1 MELKQTIAHF
11 LDTIRFEKKF
21 SPHTATAYQNDL
33 EQFFLYMRL
42 NYQTEELSKISHL
55 HIRSW
60 MADLLQKEVN
70 SRSVAR
76 KISSLKSYYKHALR
90 EAWIEVSP
98 MAKIQS
104 PRISKRLPVFI
115 EEKPMNKLLEEI
127 EFAKDFNGQQ
137 EKLIIALFY
146 ATGIRLS
153 ELIQLQ
159 QSDINLYKAQIKV
172 LGKRKKERIVPI
184 TPEIKL
190 LIEDFIQC
198 KNEEGLQSETLFCT
212 QASKTLNPRKVYEIV
227 KRNLSL
233 VSTQDK
239 RSPHVLRHTYATH
252 LLNEGAD
259 LNAIKELLGH
269 ANLSATQVYTHNSI
283 ERLKEVYKK
292 HPRA

>member
-1 MELKQTIAHF
+1 MELKQSIEHF

-21 SPHTATAYQNDL
+21 SNHTAIAYQNDL
-33 EQFFLYMRL
+33 EQFFLFLKL
-42 NYQTEELSKISHL
+42 NYQTEDLSGISHL
-55 HIRSW
+55 QIRSW
-60 MADLLQKEVN
+60 MAELLEKGVN

-76 KISSLKSYYKHALR
+76 KISALKSFYKHALR
-90 EAWIEVSP
+90 ESWITVSP

-115 EEKPMNKLLEEI
+115 EDKPINKLMEEV
-127 EFAKDFNGQQ
+127 EFGDDFESKQ
-137 EKLIIALFY
+137 EKLIIGLFY

-153 ELIQLQ
+153 ELIQLKET
-159 QSDINLYKAQIKV
+159 DLNLYKSQIKV

-184 TPEIKL
+184 TPEIRL
-190 LIEDFIQC
+190 MIEDFIDL
-198 KNEEGLQSETLFCT
+198 KRAENLVSETLFCSLK
-212 QASKTLNPRKVYEIV
+212 SKTLNPRKVYEIV

>member
-1 MELKQTIAHF
+1 MELKQLIEHF

-21 SPHTATAYQNDL
+21 SNHTTIAYSNDL
-33 EQFFLYMRL
+33 DQFLLFLKL
-42 NYQTEELSKISHL
+42 NYQVDELSKISHL
-55 HIRSW
+55 QIRSW
-60 MADLLQKEVN
+60 MADLLEKGVN

-76 KISSLKSYYKHALR
+76 KISALKSFYKHALR
-90 EAWIEVSP
+90 ESWVTVSP

-104 PRISKRLPVFI
+104 PRISKRLPVFV
-115 EEKPMNKLLEEI
+115 EDKPITKLMEDV
-127 EFAKDFNGQQ
+127 DFGSDFEGKQ
-137 EKLIIALFY
+137 EKLIIAVFY

-153 ELIQLQ
+153 ELIQLKET
-159 QSDINLYKAQIKV
+159 DLNLHKSQIKV
-172 LGKRKKERIVPI
+172 LGKRKKERIIPI
-184 TPEIKL
+184 TPEVKSM
-190 LIEDFIQC
+190 IEDFILVKSQE
-198 KNEEGLQSETLFCT
+198 NIHTETLFCT
-212 QASKTLNPRKVYEIV
+212 LKSKTLNPRKVYEIV

>member
-1 MELKQTIAHF
+1 MELKLTIEHF
-11 LDTIRFEKKF
+11 LNTIRFEKKF
-21 SPHTATAYQNDL
+21 SNHTAIAYQNDL
-33 EQFFLYMRL
+33 EQFFLYIRL
-42 NYQTEELSKISHL
+42 NYKAEELSQISHL
-55 HIRSW
+55 QIRSW
-60 MADLLQKEVN
+60 MADLLEKGLN

-76 KISSLKSYYKHALR
+76 KISALKSYYKHALR
-90 EAWIEVSP
+90 EGWIKVSP

-127 EFAKDFNGQQ
+127 EFSNDFNSKQ
-137 EKLIIALFY
+137 EKLIISLFY

-153 ELIQLQ
+153 ELIQLLVA
-159 QSDINLYKAQIKV
+159 DINLYKAQIKV

-184 TPEIKL
+184 TPEIKI
-190 LIEDFIQC
+190 LIEDFLNS
-198 KNEEGLQSETLFCT
+198 KNAEGLHSETLFCT
-212 QASKTLNPRKVYEIV
+212 QSSKTLNPRKVYEIV

>member
-1 MELKQTIAHF
+1 MELKQLIEHF

-21 SPHTATAYQNDL
+21 SNHTTIAYSNDL
-33 EQFFLYMRL
+33 DQFLLFLKL
-42 NYQTEELSKISHL
+42 NYQVDELSKISHL
-55 HIRSW
+55 QIRSW
-60 MADLLQKEVN
+60 MADLLEKGVN

-76 KISSLKSYYKHALR
+76 KISALKSFYKHALR
-90 EAWIEVSP
+90 ESWITVSP

-104 PRISKRLPVFI
+104 PRISKRLPVFV
-115 EEKPMNKLLEEI
+115 EDKPITKLMEDV
-127 EFAKDFNGQQ
+127 DFGSDFEGKQ
-137 EKLIIALFY
+137 EKLIIAVFY

-153 ELIQLQ
+153 ELIQLKET
-159 QSDINLYKAQIKV
+159 DLNLHKSQIKV
-172 LGKRKKERIVPI
+172 LGKRKKERIIPI
-184 TPEIKL
+184 TPEVKSM
-190 LIEDFIQC
+190 IEDFILVKSQE
-198 KNEEGLQSETLFCT
+198 NIHTETLFCSLK
-212 QASKTLNPRKVYEIV
+212 SKTLNPRKVYEIV

>member
-1 MELKQTIAHF
+1 MKLKQSIEHF
-11 LDTIRFEKKF
+11 LNTIRFEKKF
-21 SPHTATAYQNDL
+21 SNHTAIAYQNDL
-33 EQFFLYMRL
+33 EQFFLFLKL
-42 NYQTEELSKISHL
+42 NYQTDDLSGISHL
-55 HIRSW
+55 QIRSW
-60 MADLLQKEVN
+60 MAELLEKGVN

-76 KISSLKSYYKHALR
+76 KISTLKSFYKHALR
-90 EAWIEVSP
+90 ESWITVSP

-115 EEKPMNKLLEEI
+115 EDKPINKLMEEV
-127 EFAKDFNGQQ
+127 EFGDDFESKQ
-137 EKLIIALFY
+137 EKLIIGLFY

-153 ELIQLQ
+153 ELIQLKET
-159 QSDINLYKAQIKV
+159 DLNLYKSQIKV
-172 LGKRKKERIVPI
+172 LGKRKKERIVPV
-184 TPEIKL
+184 TPEIRL
-190 LIEDFIQC
+190 MIEDFIDL
-198 KNEEGLQSETLFCT
+198 KRAENLVSETLFRSLK
-212 QASKTLNPRKVYEIV
+212 SKTLNPRKVYEIV

-239 RSPHVLRHTYATH
+239 RGPHVLRHTYATH

>member
-1 MELKQTIAHF
+1 MKLKQSIEHF
-11 LDTIRFEKKF
+11 LNTIRFEKKF
-21 SPHTATAYQNDL
+21 SNHTAIAYQNDL
-33 EQFFLYMRL
+33 EQFFLFLKL
-42 NYQTEELSKISHL
+42 NYQTDDLSGISHL
-55 HIRSW
+55 QIRSW
-60 MADLLQKEVN
+60 MAELLEKGVN

-76 KISSLKSYYKHALR
+76 KISTLKSFYTHALR
-90 EAWIEVSP
+90 ESWITVSP

-115 EEKPMNKLLEEI
+115 EDKPINKLMEEV
-127 EFAKDFNGQQ
+127 EFGDDFESKQ
-137 EKLIIALFY
+137 EKLIIGLFY

-153 ELIQLQ
+153 ELIQLKET
-159 QSDINLYKAQIKV
+159 DLNLYKSQIKV
-172 LGKRKKERIVPI
+172 LGKRKKERIVPV
-184 TPEIKL
+184 TPEIRL
-190 LIEDFIQC
+190 MIEDFIDL
-198 KNEEGLQSETLFCT
+198 KRAENLVSETLFRSLK
-212 QASKTLNPRKVYEIV
+212 SKTLNPRKVYEIV

-239 RSPHVLRHTYATH
+239 RGPHVLRHTYATH